1 MKRRA
6 AVEPT
11 IGHLKSHY
19 RLDRNRL
26 KGTLGDALNVL
37 FSAAAFNFSKLLRF
51 VLAFC
56 AFFSQPSCRRFLYLA
71 LPEPTSSGSTNEKP
85 RSTCPIDGGHLT
97 ASTAEFRIIDKSTGA
112 VLDELRWSGSN
123 ISDAPNKIR

>member
-19 RLDRNRL
+19 RLDQNRL

-51 VLAFC
+51 VLAFLRLFLS
-56 AFFSQPSCRRFLYLA
+56 ALLPSFPLPRFA
-71 LPEPTSSGSTNEKP
+71 
-85 RSTCPIDGGHLT
+85 
-97 ASTAEFRIIDKSTGA
+97 
-112 VLDELRWSGSN
+112 
-123 ISDAPNKIR
+123 